1 MYTHKVLKHANKC
14 IDMETHN
21 QKPTRDNTAPFSL
34 AIYNHVTSKII
45 HAGKLRVHFKPLD

>member
-21 QKPTRDNTAPFSL
+21 QKPTRDNTTPFNL